1 MLAAHYCNSILG
13 HWFTI
18 LVSKGLKH
26 FTKTT
31 SLKQRSKNHNFSRDT
46 IKNFIISAFFK
57 PTVLLLQWYLVV
69 QVVSD
74 GMLRLSWDQEVRR
87 HHASSWVEQWSAL
100 VTRVI
105 NEFTAPGGANDDRS
119 VTFTLMD
126 ELVEG
131 VLPIGSWLSP
141 HDRPSVVVYTF
152 PVISDVFPIWLH
164 VTLGYKRLSELCV
177 NITISFS
184 LVSLSEEP

>member
-1 MLAAHYCNSILG
+1 MILAGIL
-13 HWFTI
+13 
-18 LVSKGLKH
+18 LKTSSYLH
-26 FTKTT
+26 THCT
-31 SLKQRSKNHNFSRDT
+31 SLNQQFFCYSDT
-46 IKNFIISAFFK
+46 LWCRLFLMGCCVWAGIRKSEGTMRVPEWNTVECISD
-57 PTVLLLQWYLVV
+57 TSDQWIH
-69 QVVSD
+69 S
-74 GMLRLSWDQEVRR
+74 
-87 HHASSWVEQWSAL
+87 
-100 VTRVI
+100 TR
-105 NEFTAPGGANDDRS
+105 GGANDDRS

-164 VTLGYKRLSELCV
+164 VTLGNKRLSELCV